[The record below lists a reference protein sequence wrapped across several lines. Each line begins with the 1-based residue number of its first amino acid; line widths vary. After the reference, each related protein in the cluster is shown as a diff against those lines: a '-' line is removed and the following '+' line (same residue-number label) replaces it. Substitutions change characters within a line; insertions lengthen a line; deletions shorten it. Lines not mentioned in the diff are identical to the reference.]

1 MFCGAG
7 GLSEGAKQAGFLVKW
22 GVDIDTSSME
32 TFLCNHHSATTY
44 NMDISCFM
52 DKHIGDAQRVDVLLA
67 APPCQGF
74 TGANTRGNIID
85 MTTNMVLVMNVP
97 RAVNV
102 LRPKVLV
109 FENVKGFCN
118 QKKSDEMY
126 KLFISDLM
134 DVGYKVETK
143 ILKASDFGV
152 CQRRERFILLAV
164 PTESNLPNWPKPTH
178 FIDGEIS
185 VQTSANHIE
194 MGLVPTPTVDAV
206 PSTVLCTINPGWDNI
221 HPTEFRHISPRE
233 SARLQS
239 FSDSYVFKGDLNS
252 QYRQVGNSVP
262 PLLARAIMKEVRRVI

>member
-1 MFCGAG
+1 
-7 GLSEGAKQAGFLVKW
+7 
-22 GVDIDTSSME
+22 
-32 TFLCNHHSATTY
+32 
-44 NMDISCFM
+44 
-52 DKHIGDAQRVDVLLA
+52 
-67 APPCQGF
+67 
-74 TGANTRGNIID
+74 
-85 MTTNMVLVMNVP
+85 MVLVMNVP

-118 QKKSDEMY
+118 RKKSDEMY

-185 VQTSANHIE
+185 VQTSANHIA
-194 MGLVPTPTVDAV
+194 MGRVPTPTVNAV
-206 PSTVLCTINPGWDNI
+206 FRGLTTTTPNMNYLKTVPYHLRRLKLDQIPSTVLCTINPGWDNI

-239 FSDSYVFKGDLNS
+239 FPDSYVFKGDLNS